1 METLFCNKK
10 INCCFLRYNCTELR
24 DCLTFVLIAVSS
36 SWKEVH
42 VIFYIISTTYLNI
55 WRNFYLLPVPPIVVW
70 GHQSFSP
77 NVELICHSGGP
88 CRQPVVVVALYYDI
102 LECIWKKIKTNI
114 CRHLIAKS
122 EKCLAKRRREECVED
137 RVDARVGVRKHV
149 ASDLIS
155 GLVDFFMDLLLVG
168 FCKRWS
174 RPAGAFQWFW

>member
-55 WRNFYLLPVPPIVVW
+55 WRNFYLLPPIALIVVW
-70 GHQSFSP
+70 GHQCFSP
-77 NVELICHSGGP
+77 NVKLICHSGGP

-102 LECIWKKIKTNI
+102 YRTPFEEIKKII

-122 EKCLAKRRREECVED
+122 EKRLAKRRREECVED
-137 RVDARVGVRKHV
+137 RVDARVGVRQHV

-155 GLVDFFMDLLLVG
+155 G
-168 FCKRWS
+168 
-174 RPAGAFQWFW
+174 